1 MLKMAG
7 KFLNNFFGMNDEN
20 TATDYY
26 NENQN
31 DENNSTSSDRKIV
44 SINSAHSLRENGKI
58 ALFEPRIYGDAREIT
73 NQLLNGEATII
84 NFSQMDSK
92 AAVKTVDFLNGAVF
106 AMDGEIQRIGE
117 QIFLCTPKN
126 FDVTGKTMNDIAN
139 ESNSFN
145 D

>member
-1 MLKMAG
+1 MAG
-7 KFLNNFFGMNDEN
+7 KFLNNFFGMNDDA

-26 NENQN
+26 
-31 DENNSTSSDRKIV
+31 DEDQATPKRETNDRKVV
-44 SINSAHSLRENGKI
+44 SIKSAHALRENGKI

-73 NQLLNGEATII
+73 EQLLNGQATII
-84 NFSQMDSK
+84 NFSQMDPK
-92 AAVKTVDFLNGAVF
+92 VAVKTVDFLNGAVF

-126 FDVTGKTMNDIAN
+126 FEVTGKTMSDLANDT
-139 ESNSFN
+139 NSFN

>member
-1 MLKMAG
+1 
-7 KFLNNFFGMNDEN
+7 MNDDA

-26 NENQN
+26 
-31 DENNSTSSDRKIV
+31 DEDQATPKRETNDRKVV
-44 SINSAHSLRENGKI
+44 SIKSAHALRENGKI

-73 NQLLNGEATII
+73 EQLLNGQATII
-84 NFSQMDSK
+84 NFSQMDPK
-92 AAVKTVDFLNGAVF
+92 VAVKTVDFLNGAVF

-126 FDVTGKTMNDIAN
+126 FEVTGKTMSDLANDT
-139 ESNSFN
+139 NSFN

>member
-1 MLKMAG
+1 
-7 KFLNNFFGMNDEN
+7 MNDEN

-26 NENQN
+26 DDNQAVDDRQPKN
-31 DENNSTSSDRKIV
+31 DRKIV

-58 ALFEPRIYGDAREIT
+58 ALFKPRIYGDAREIT

-84 NFSQMDSK
+84 NFSQMDPK
-92 AAVKTVDFLNGAVF
+92 VAIKTVDFLNGAVF

-126 FDVTGKTMNDIAN
+126 FDVTGKTMNDITN
-139 ESNSFN
+139 ENNSFN
-145 D
+145 N

>member
-1 MLKMAG
+1 MAG
-7 KFLNNFFGMNDEN
+7 KFLNNFFGMNDES

-26 NENQN
+26 DDNQAADN
-31 DENNSTSSDRKIV
+31 RQSKNDRKIV

-58 ALFEPRIYGDAREIT
+58 SLFEPRIYGDAREIT

-84 NFSQMDSK
+84 NFSQMDPK
-92 AAVKTVDFLNGAVF
+92 VAIKTVDFLKGAVF

-126 FDVTGKTMNDIAN
+126 FDVTGKAMNDIAN
-139 ESNSFN
+139 ENNSFN
-145 D
+145 N